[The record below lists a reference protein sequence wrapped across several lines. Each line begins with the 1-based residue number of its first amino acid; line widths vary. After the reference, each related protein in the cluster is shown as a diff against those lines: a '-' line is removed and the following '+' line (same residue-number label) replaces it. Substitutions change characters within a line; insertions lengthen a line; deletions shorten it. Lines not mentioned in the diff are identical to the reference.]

1 MECKSLRKIFSI
13 VSSFVP
19 FKDIWAFMGEPL
31 SMLLINFI
39 ICRFRYKQI
48 LTNVRFWDFLPCKTA
63 SHKCALK
70 SKQLANQQKQMRT
83 LLPTCNA
90 IRRIAQP
97 TSRMRH
103 TFFLGKS
110 GCGRSDESAQV
121 SRQLAGFKDAS
132 SWSLTFRSENVT
144 RVRSEYRWDVN
155 LCECESNRYK
165 RSQMYISGRAA
176 SSFKWPGTHLLFS
189 FGSLSCKSISFRLI
203 SWLRVMV
210 DHFISSRLV
219 R

>member
-97 TSRMRH
+97 ISRMRH

-110 GCGRSDESAQV
+110 GCGRSDESGQPTTSRFQRCLLMVADV
-121 SRQLAGFKDAS
+121 SVWKRDSGAKWVPL
-132 SWSLTFRSENVT
+132 R
-144 RVRSEYRWDVN
+144 
-155 LCECESNRYK
+155 CESLG
-165 RSQMYISGRAA
+165 MWI
-176 SSFKWPGTHLLFS
+176 
-189 FGSLSCKSISFRLI
+189 
-203 SWLRVMV
+203 
-210 DHFISSRLV
+210 
-219 R
+219 

>member
-1 MECKSLRKIFSI
+1 MSI
-13 VSSFVP
+13 
-19 FKDIWAFMGEPL
+19 
-31 SMLLINFI
+31 
-39 ICRFRYKQI
+39 QI
-48 LTNVRFWDFLPCKTA
+48 QTNTQKRTFLGFWDFLPCKTA